1 MNQKDYKIAA
11 ELKEKLAGIVPLVDF
26 RVYGSR
32 ARGDAGEYSDMDVFV
47 EVETLDDAVEEKIH
61 HMTWETGLNN
71 DFMVISPLVYSRY
84 ELEQTAARSSDIV
97 KNIFRE
103 GVRI

>member
-1 MNQKDYKIAA
+1 MNQKDHKIAL

-47 EVETLDDAVEEKIH
+47 EVEHLDRDMKKKINH
-61 HMTWETGLNN
+61 LSWEVGFNN
-71 DFMVISPLVYSRY
+71 YMLISSLIFTRNEIENSPL
-84 ELEQTAARSSDIV
+84 RSSPIV
-97 KNIFRE
+97 RNIFAE
-103 GVRI
+103 GVKI

>member
-1 MNQKDYKIAA
+1 MNQKDYKIAV

-32 ARGDAGEYSDMDVFV
+32 ARGDADEYSDMDVFV

-61 HMTWETGLNN
+61 HITWETGLEN
-71 DFMVISPLVYSRY
+71 DCMVISPLVYSRY